1 MVEYVKNLGIYM
13 YKYYC
18 FILITLLSFSTTTI
32 EAKNIPI
39 FAGKNAPFNFMHKGS
54 PSGITVK
61 ILEEVFKK
69 ENFYFNAKEI
79 ELNSWSSVFSQAIV
93 TPNSLLITA
102 SRIPEREELFQWV
115 GPIANVR
122 LVIVAKKNT
131 ISIKDLKD
139 IQKFDLASSKNT
151 SAERAYIDLGGD
163 VSNVSRLSTPKQGYR
178 MLEYGRV
185 DALICTDLP
194 FVYDL
199 VKHGKNVNDYEIV
212 YILKKTDY
220 YIAAHKS
227 MPKNMI
233 KILQNGLDKLKEK
246 RGDNP
251 STYDLIFAKYF
262 KGAILSVKNNK

>member
-1 MVEYVKNLGIYM
+1 M
-13 YKYYC
+13 YKYY
-18 FILITLLSFSTTTI
+18 FYTLIILLSLSTTTI

-61 ILEEVFKK
+61 ILEDIFKK
-69 ENFYFNAKEI
+69 EDFHFDAKEI

-102 SRIPEREELFQWV
+102 SRIPEREELFQWI

-122 LVIVAKKNT
+122 LVIVAKKDT
-131 ISIKDLKD
+131 ISIKNLDD
-139 IQKFDLASSKNT
+139 IKKFDFASSKNT
-151 SAERAYIDLGGD
+151 SAERAFIKLGGD
-163 VSNVSRLSTPKQGYR
+163 LSNVSRLSTPKQGYR
-178 MLEYGRV
+178 MLEYGRI

-199 VKHGKNVNDYEIV
+199 VKQGKNVNDYEIV

-227 MPKNMI
+227 MPKIII
-233 KILQNGLDKLKEK
+233 KTLQNGLEQLKEK
-246 RGDNP
+246 KENNP
-251 STYDLIFAKYF
+251 SPYDLIFAKYF
-262 KGAILSVKNNK
+262 KGAILSVKNYK